1 MNAPLCECACQKCRV
16 FFFLNYLLWKCHFP
30 LYLKSATSVLAL
42 PWPPFALFIPSET
55 GVLIRSLRRWLA
67 RCRMGQSSNG
77 STRHAAGRRDVQEA
91 GEDRGPNH
99 WNSASEI
106 KDLKRG
112 TCCGWTISVI
122 WCPLL
127 LLHFTT
133 VEFSPLLAS
142 PFLIH
147 TMIKSF
153 WLELPFQSNDDWEEE
168 FVICLFIPSAPNLPV
183 CATQCYFSGGVTTVE
198 RASLNAPTSCHANSS
213 LWEVFKTSQML
224 VRRSRF
230 MQ

>member
-1 MNAPLCECACQKCRV
+1 MSEVQGFL
-16 FFFLNYLLWKCHFP
+16 FLNYLLWKCHFL

-106 KDLKRG
+106 EDLKRG

-122 WCPLL
+122 WCPAL

-133 VEFSPLLAS
+133 VEFSPLFS
-142 PFLIH
+142 VTVSHSYHYQVILIR
-147 TMIKSF
+147 TKNL
-153 WLELPFQSNDDWEEE
+153 W
-168 FVICLFIPSAPNLPV
+168 FVSSWCFIPSAPNLPV
-183 CATQCYFSGGVTTVE
+183 CATQCCFSGGVTTVE
-198 RASLNAPTSCHANSS
+198 RASLNAPSCHANSS